1 MASEI
6 RTGIKLTGDASG
18 MNAAFVSGEKAV
30 QKLNNE
36 VDAASKHTRR
46 LDGDMGSLAGGIG
59 KVAAAVGGWQ
69 LGRVIIGAADD
80 MTVLQ
85 SRLKLVT
92 RGSNELAYVQERLYG
107 IAQQNRVNFGDLGAT
122 YAQIARSAG
131 DLGISQERLLGVTQT
146 IGQTM
151 AISGGSA
158 QSMNAALVQLSQGL
172 ASGTLRGEELNSIME
187 QTPRL
192 AQAIAQGMGVSL
204 GQLRAL
210 GQDGKLTAQTVIEA
224 LEKSAPAI
232 RREFDQVTPTISGSF
247 VALKNSGA
255 LFVSQMDKATGSSA
269 ALSKGL
275 ASVAAKVS
283 ELARGIESSKS
294 SINLIASGATWA
306 IGLGSAAVA
315 LGRVALG
322 VRAIGLAL
330 AAHPAIAA
338 LMLGGAAVGAW
349 VQWGENKRNSL
360 EGMKNQLK
368 VLEKSV
374 RERSIYEERTPENNA
389 AFDKVV
395 QKRLQAIE
403 QLRAA
408 IRTAEDTSAPGRRD
422 FNSFER
428 QQEDSQQSALMFP
441 GAKPIDE
448 VKKYAQLGVDIQREA
463 YDKSVEIAKAYQNRI
478 ALATNDDERVSLTKE
493 MNARLVQVDKDAKR
507 ELEALGKQ
515 GSDAAK
521 ARATEA
527 RQLGE
532 AQLGEIKARMELTS
546 SLERQDLAQRQR
558 SNEQFYRLGLVDV
571 DQYYERKAALASED
585 LDITARLLNAELAQ
599 AKALSASAAN
609 AQDKA
614 RAQARV
620 LNLEK
625 ELVDIATQR
634 QAVQAEPGN
643 EADARRRERDNQLRQ
658 EVGADRVKNTQDA
671 YAEMMRMDAEMRRI
685 QTAGIRD
692 PQARARAELEA
703 ELQLHRERLALIVND
718 NTREEAIDKFN
729 DYAVAK
735 QFELNE
741 RLKPAW
747 QQMLDDWKD
756 TSRLMRDA
764 YNDTMESMLRGGE
777 EEFVRSGG
785 NLVSVASNM
794 VTQLQQQLLRLIYK
808 KYISG
813 FVESLGG
820 TFLDAILGS
829 FGGAGAASANSS
841 SAYSLTGGSGSSGL
855 GLQMRA
861 GGGSYGPGLV
871 LRGEN
876 GPELSYENTG
886 GYVFN
891 SAETRQMLGGGSGG
905 VGNLTITLV
914 NQSGTAL
921 QATSQKATTGADGS
935 MQVEVMVEAIASAL
949 GDQVANRSG
958 PLSRGIESGYGLRP
972 VTG

>member
-30 QKLNNE
+30 KRLNSE
-36 VDAASKHTRR
+36 VDNATRNTKR
-46 LDGDMGSLAGGIG
+46 LDGGMDDLSAGVR
-59 KVAAAVGGWQ
+59 KVAAAIGAWQ

-80 MTVLQ
+80 MTILQ

-92 RGSNELAYVQERLYG
+92 NGSTELAYVQERLYG

-131 DLGISQERLLGVTQT
+131 DLGISQDRLLRVTES

-224 LEKSAPAI
+224 LEKAAPAI
-232 RREFDQVTPTISGSF
+232 RREFEQVTPTISGSF
-247 VALKNSGA
+247 VALKNSGG
-255 LFVSQMDKATGSSA
+255 LFVAQMDKATGASA
-269 ALSKGL
+269 SLAKGL
-275 ASVAAKVS
+275 ASVSSAVTD
-283 ELARGIESSKS
+283 LARGIESNKG
-294 SINLIASGATWA
+294 SINVIASGATWA
-306 IGLGSAAVA
+306 VGLGAAA
-315 LGRVALG
+315 LSLGRVAVG
-322 VRAIGLAL
+322 IRAIGIAI
-330 AAHPAIAA
+330 ASHPAIAA
-338 LMLGGAAVGAW
+338 VMLGGAAVGAW

-360 EGMKNQLK
+360 EGMKTQLK

-374 RERSIYEERTPENNA
+374 RERSIYEERTPASNA

-395 QKRLQAIE
+395 EERKRAIE

-408 IRTAEDTSAPGRRD
+408 IRTAEDSTSAGRRE

-428 QQEDSQQSALMFP
+428 SQEGSQQSTLMFP

-493 MNARLVQVDKDAKR
+493 MNARLIAVDKDARR
-507 ELEALGKQ
+507 ELDALGKQ
-515 GSDAAK
+515 GSEAAK
-521 ARATEA
+521 TRATEA

-532 AQLGEIKARMELTS
+532 AQLGEIKARMDLTS
-546 SLERQDLAQRQR
+546 SLERQDLSQRQR

-571 DQYYERKAALASED
+571 DQYYQRKAALASED
-585 LDITARLLNAELAQ
+585 LDITARLVNAELAQ
-599 AKALSASAAN
+599 ARALAASAAS
-609 AQDKA
+609 AEDKA

-620 LNLEK
+620 INLEK
-625 ELVDIATQR
+625 QLVDIATQR
-634 QAVQAEPGN
+634 QAVLAEPGN
-643 EADARRRERDNQLRQ
+643 EADARRAERDNALRQ
-658 EVGADRVKNTQDA
+658 EVGADRMKNTREA

-703 ELQLHRERLALIVND
+703 ELQLHRERIALIVND
-718 NTREEAIDKFN
+718 NTREDATAKFN
-729 DYAVAK
+729 EYVIAK
-735 QFELNE
+735 QLELNE

-764 YNDTMESMLRGGE
+764 YNDTMESMLKGGE

-785 NLVSVASNM
+785 NLLAVASNM
-794 VTQLQQQLLRLIYK
+794 VTQLQNQLLRLVYK
-808 KYISG
+808 KYIAG

-820 TFLDAILGS
+820 TFLDGIMGI
-829 FGGAGAASANSS
+829 FGGAGAASSSAS
-841 SAYSLTGGSGSSGL
+841 SAYSLTGSSGGSGL
-855 GLQMRA
+855 GLQARA
-861 GGGSYGPGLV
+861 GGGSYGPGMV
-871 LRGEN
+871 LRGEH
-876 GPELSYENTG
+876 GPELSFENTG

-891 SAETRQMLGGGSGG
+891 STETSKLLGNGGGVSS
-905 VGNLTITLV
+905 VVVTLV
-914 NQSGTAL
+914 NASGTPI
-921 QATSQKATTGADGS
+921 QATSQKTTTGADGS
-935 MQVEVMVEAIASAL
+935 MQVEVMLEAVSAAL

-958 PLSRGIESGYGLRP
+958 PLSRGLEAGYGLRP
-972 VTG
+972 VTA